1 MDAWENLHR
10 QIAGS
15 DEMDWG
21 AALTAAVRP
30 YLALAKTVLDLGCG
44 GGKDALRL
52 AREGFHVVGLD
63 LSSAA
68 IGQAEAR
75 AKEEGLSAEFLAAD
89 MSEGLPFPPN
99 SFDAVLA
106 NLSLHYF
113 TSEKTRFVMSEVRRV
128 LAQGGV
134 LVMHVNAV
142 EEGERRKA
150 KGRVVR
156 ELEPG
161 FYLEQDGV
169 TRRYLDREDLEQL
182 LEGWRVLKME
192 KLEIQNPQG
201 KAKHCWR
208 AVARNYAQV

>member
-89 MSEGLPFPPN
+89 MSEGLPFP
-99 SFDAVLA
+99 
-106 NLSLHYF
+106 
-113 TSEKTRFVMSEVRRV
+113 
-128 LAQGGV
+128 
-134 LVMHVNAV
+134 
-142 EEGERRKA
+142 
-150 KGRVVR
+150 
-156 ELEPG
+156 
-161 FYLEQDGV
+161 
-169 TRRYLDREDLEQL
+169 
-182 LEGWRVLKME
+182 
-192 KLEIQNPQG
+192 
-201 KAKHCWR
+201 
-208 AVARNYAQV
+208 